1 MPLILFFFWCFEVP
15 IAICKDIVKKMIFFF
30 FFFGD
35 IVGIKK
41 KSFTNC
47 KSNFCFALVCGIRMD
62 LFIRHNG
69 FFTTPIS
76 KDLVLELW
84 FVIFENNLVS
94 FKFWIL
100 TLVKPYGR
108 IYH

>member
-1 MPLILFFFWCFEVP
+1 MPLLH
-15 IAICKDIVKKMIFFF
+15 F
-30 FFFGD
+30 FFFGALKCLLQSVKILLKRFFLFWD

-94 FKFWIL
+94 FKFWIF
-100 TLVKPYGR
+100 TLIKPYGR